1 MVREQ
6 QLLTIRVG
14 YAGRNFEFRLGRTA
28 VISVVVAAAAVF
40 VLLTQGI
47 YDIRD
52 NLTKLREL
60 RSLRERVSEQELT
73 LYGLHAK
80 FEGLVAEVDRLR
92 SMDNRLKLLD
102 INNNPVGAA
111 RRSGIGGGETP
122 EASAAG
128 RIDQLLDREFDRLKN
143 DVLVQVMNLD
153 LLGEQ
158 LEARR
163 TFLEC
168 LPKGWPVRGVLSSA
182 FGVRN
187 SPFTGTPVFH
197 HGLDIVAGL
206 GTAVF
211 ATGPGTIVK
220 SAFEALMGNVIEV
233 DHGAGYRTIY
243 AHLSSR
249 SVEEGTSVGR
259 GDELGKVGATGR
271 ATGPHLHYEVRVDG
285 LRVNPARFLN

>member
-1 MVREQ
+1 MREQ
-6 QLLTIRVG
+6 QLITIRVG
-14 YAGRNFEFRLGRTA
+14 YAGRNFGIRLGRTA
-28 VISVVVAAAAVF
+28 VISVAVAAAAVF

-52 NLTKLREL
+52 NLSKLREL
-60 RSLRERVSEQELT
+60 RSLRERVSEQELA
-73 LYGLHAK
+73 LHGLHAK

-92 SMDNRLKLLD
+92 SMDNRLKSLD
-102 INNNPVGAA
+102 INNNPVGAG

-128 RIDQLLDREFDRLKN
+128 RIDLILDREFDRLKK
-143 DVLVQVMNLD
+143 DVLVQVTNLD
-153 LLGEQ
+153 LLGER

-163 TFLEC
+163 TFLES
-168 LPKGWPVRGVLSSA
+168 LPKGWPVRGVLSST

-197 HGLDIVAGL
+197 HGLDIVTGL
-206 GTAVF
+206 GTAVS
-211 ATGPGTIVK
+211 ATGPGTVVK

-233 DHGAGYRTIY
+233 DHGAGYRTVY

-249 SVEEGTSVGR
+249 SVGEGASVSR